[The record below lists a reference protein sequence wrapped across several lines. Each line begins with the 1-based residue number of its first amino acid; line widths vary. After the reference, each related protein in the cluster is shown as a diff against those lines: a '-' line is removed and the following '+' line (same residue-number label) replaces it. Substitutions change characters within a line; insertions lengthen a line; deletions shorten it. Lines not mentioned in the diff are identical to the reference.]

1 MLSRILDLAPPFK
14 FLSPS
19 RELSIKEAE
28 RTVSPSSFR
37 MPRTL
42 IVKLQ

>member
-14 FLSPS
+14 FLNPS
-19 RELSIKEAE
+19 RELSTKGEEKTA
-28 RTVSPSSFR
+28 SPSSFR